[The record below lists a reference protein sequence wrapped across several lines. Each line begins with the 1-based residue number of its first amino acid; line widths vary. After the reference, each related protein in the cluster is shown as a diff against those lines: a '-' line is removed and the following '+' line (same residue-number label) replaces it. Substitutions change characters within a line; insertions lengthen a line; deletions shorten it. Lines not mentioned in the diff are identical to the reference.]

1 MAQYLPFVAAFLVA
15 GAAIA
20 TAQTVEFSRDIRPL
34 LSDRCFLCH
43 GPDEAN
49 RKVNLRLDTEAGA
62 KQPQGKTTP
71 IVPGDP
77 AASELIRRWV
87 EQGAR
92 WQTHWAF
99 LPPVRPETPPGNPI
113 DHFVLKRLEREALK
127 PSPGAD
133 PALLLRRVTLDLTGL
148 PPSPQELDAFLGDKS
163 LNAYEKVV
171 DRLLASPRYGERMA
185 LDWLDAA
192 RYADTH
198 GYQVDPEREMWPWRD
213 WVVNAFNCNMPYDH
227 FTVEQLAGDLL
238 PNATLDQKIATG
250 FQRNHRINSET
261 GSIAEEFHAENLVD
275 RVSTFGTVW
284 LGLTVGCA
292 RCHDHKYDPITAR
305 EFYSLFAFFNNVD
318 EAGNG
323 GPRDGRGNHKPYL
336 RLPAPDLE
344 AQAAAKEKELAAAR
358 AALAAVEKRLAPG

>member
-49 RKVNLRLDTEAGA
+49 CKVNLRLDTEAGA

-77 AASELIRRWV
+77 AASEVIRRISAENTSQRMPPAYAGLKALSAGEIALIRRWV

-113 DHFVLKRLEREALK
+113 DHFVLKRLEREGMK

-171 DRLLASPRYGERMA
+171 DRLLASP
-185 LDWLDAA
+185 
-192 RYADTH
+192 
-198 GYQVDPEREMWPWRD
+198 
-213 WVVNAFNCNMPYDH
+213 
-227 FTVEQLAGDLL
+227 
-238 PNATLDQKIATG
+238 
-250 FQRNHRINSET
+250 
-261 GSIAEEFHAENLVD
+261 
-275 RVSTFGTVW
+275 
-284 LGLTVGCA
+284 
-292 RCHDHKYDPITAR
+292 
-305 EFYSLFAFFNNVD
+305 
-318 EAGNG
+318 
-323 GPRDGRGNHKPYL
+323 
-336 RLPAPDLE
+336 
-344 AQAAAKEKELAAAR
+344 
-358 AALAAVEKRLAPG
+358 